1 MCCSIYLYDIN
12 QYCFP
17 NVLQDEISSPFSAQ
31 IFDLCDLG
39 LFPETLQ
46 NSEATSS
53 SNCCYEENSSY
64 ATNLSLPGEVDTKFN
79 GYQDNNG
86 INPNKI
92 CKPAHQTTSTSTSTT
107 ANTIT
112 MNNNSN
118 LSVIFDSQEEID
130 NDISASIDFSPSPPF
145 PVPPYLTI
153 QQDQFGFS
161 SMHPQ
166 IALSDAAVEGL
177 SQYPAD
183 PVATLMGAPLP
194 AVFKEDYLPLH
205 PLSPSCSFFGPALG
219 TYMPAGSM
227 NATALSADSSGIF
240 ARSILMGSEL
250 QPQELD
256 YQGDNGG
263 IYCPDSV
270 QRVFNPGDLQVQKVL
285 FD

>member
-1 MCCSIYLYDIN
+1 MLILLS
-12 QYCFP
+12 

-31 IFDLCDLG
+31 IFDLCDLE

-64 ATNLSLPGEVDTKFN
+64 ATNLSLPPDIDTKFN
-79 GYQDNNG
+79 GCQDNNG
-86 INPNKI
+86 INPNKTR
-92 CKPAHQTTSTSTSTT
+92 TTSTSTSTT

-112 MNNNSN
+112 INNGSN

-145 PVPPYLTI
+145 SLPPYLAI
-153 QQDQFGFS
+153 QQDQFDFS
-161 SMHPQ
+161 SMQPQ

-177 SQYPAD
+177 SHYPAET
-183 PVATLMGAPLP
+183 VAPLMGAHLP
-194 AVFKEDYLPLH
+194 AVFKEDCLSSAPSYLPLH
-205 PLSPSCSFFGPALG
+205 PLSPSCSFLSPALG
-219 TYMPAGSM
+219 TYMSAGSM
-227 NATALSADSSGIF
+227 NASALTADSSAIF
-240 ARSILMGSEL
+240 AGSILMGSEL

-285 FD
+285 LD